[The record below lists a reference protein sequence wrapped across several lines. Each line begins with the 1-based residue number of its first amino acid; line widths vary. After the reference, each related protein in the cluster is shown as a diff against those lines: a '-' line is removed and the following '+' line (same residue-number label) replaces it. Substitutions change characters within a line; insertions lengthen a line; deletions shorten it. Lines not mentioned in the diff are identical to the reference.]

1 MDKLLHVSLYE
12 FWKIVG
18 KRGFWLGIVVFP
30 VLMAAFSVLAL
41 GILIFLTRTDVPD
54 VVGFVDYSGI
64 LAGVEETVVDGVGIR
79 PYPNEAAARQAV
91 LAEEIQGFYVLPGD
105 YLETHQLSLTV
116 QDNLPITTADSFA
129 EFLRTR
135 LVYEAEMGVRNRLVS
150 GADIL
155 VHTVDRPEAPGK
167 ISRQTIIRVVMMFVV
182 YFVMMFILGDIAG
195 YSSMIVSDER
205 DNRTLEMMITSLT
218 PAQFVLGKIIGLIGV
233 TLTRPFIWFLMA
245 LPFLLGLFTLA
256 STPVNELIDWSFLW
270 LLLLFILPAVAF
282 FFGLMTVASLAINDP
297 KYSGQ
302 MSGLLSSALFFSL
315 FIGVSLILK
324 EDNAAALFFSF
335 FPLTSF
341 MVIVMRQTMTDV
353 PTWQIIVSWLIL
365 VASTVASLWL
375 AIYLFKSGRVFTGRP
390 FPWRSMWRRALR
402 RVS

>member
-1 MDKLLHVSLYE
+1 MNRLLHVSLYE

-18 KRGFWLGIVVFP
+18 KRGFWLSTVAFP
-30 VLMAAFSVLAL
+30 VLMTVFVVSAL
-41 GILIFLTRTDVPD
+41 LVIILLNRDDVPD
-54 VVGFVDYSGI
+54 VVGFVDYSGV
-64 LAGVEETVVDGVGIR
+64 LAGVEETVVDGIGIR
-79 PYPNEAAARQAV
+79 PYPNEEAAQQAV
-91 LAEEIQGFYVLPGD
+91 LAEEIQGFYVLPAD

-116 QDNLPITTADSFA
+116 QDNLPITTAESFA

-135 LVYEAEMGVRNRLVS
+135 LVYGAETSVRNRLVA

-167 ISRQTIIRVVMMFVV
+167 ISRETIIRAVMMFSALFGMV
-182 YFVMMFILGDIAG
+182 FILGDIAG

-205 DNRTLEMMITSLT
+205 DNRTLEMMITTLT
-218 PAQFVLGKIIGLIGV
+218 PSQFVLGKIIGLIGV
-233 TLTRPFIWFLMA
+233 TLTRPFVWFLMA
-245 LPFLLGLFTLA
+245 LPFLLGLFALA
-256 STPVNELIDWSFLW
+256 ATPVYELIDWSFLW
-270 LLLLFILPAVAF
+270 MLLLFILPAVAF

-302 MSGLLSSALFFSL
+302 MSSLLSSALIFSA
-315 FIGVSLILK
+315 FIGVSLLFK
-324 EDNAAALFFSF
+324 EENSVALFFSF

-341 MVIVMRQTMTDV
+341 MVIVMRQAITDV
-353 PTWQIIVSWLIL
+353 PTWQIILSWLIL
-365 VASTVASLWL
+365 LASTAASLWL

-390 FPWRSMWRRALR
+390 FQWRSMWRRALR